1 MKLKDVE
8 IEFSF
13 TDADNLEKF
22 ENAMKKVK
30 DEAQN
35 SKKEKMSLA
44 EAIKRECKII
54 EMFFDEVFGAGISER
69 IFKGKKD
76 LKEHIELFQDIANE
90 KVKQTQGFQNLYNS
104 IENGIR
110 YMPNRETR
118 RYNQYHKKGRR

>member
-54 EMFFDEVFGAGISER
+54 ELFFDEVFGAGISER
-69 IFKGKKD
+69 IF
-76 LKEHIELFQDIANE
+76 
-90 KVKQTQGFQNLYNS
+90 
-104 IENGIR
+104 
-110 YMPNRETR
+110 
-118 RYNQYHKKGRR
+118 